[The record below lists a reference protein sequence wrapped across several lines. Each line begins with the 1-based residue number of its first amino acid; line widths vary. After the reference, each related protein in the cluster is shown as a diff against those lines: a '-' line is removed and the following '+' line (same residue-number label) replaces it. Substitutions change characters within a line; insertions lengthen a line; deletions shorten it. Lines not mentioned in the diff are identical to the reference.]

1 MKNLK
6 SLIAKIVLIV
16 AIALAAVFLVVT
28 VIVSNI
34 IEDEVLEQ
42 WKTKDYRLVQT
53 YVDLLLAQECNTV
66 EEYQQFV
73 DKINED
79 ITLNYALFIEN
90 KDGKATAVAHSNPDR
105 VGIILE
111 DEGSIA
117 ASKDGKPY
125 VGYFTDEV
133 TGNLTLDVL
142 EPVYSESGELMGAL
156 NLGIP
161 VDPAT
166 MNSILQ
172 SSQTRVLMTA
182 VACSIFL
189 LIILSIFISLLVVK
203 PIKVIADNISRMA
216 KYDLTEDSTGI
227 IKKYC
232 KRSDEIG
239 EISVDFEAMRTS
251 IIKLV
256 EEITTVINELSNQSE
271 SLSSVSE
278 YVAQMGNQLSVTVNE
293 VANGATNQAMET
305 AEGQEQVAQLSR
317 LIEIVEENMQVLN
330 EATKDVNQIKDKG
343 VEALEKVVVS
353 TEKSSS
359 NSARVHQVIMETSQQ
374 TEKIKEASVQI
385 RDIAEQTNLLALNAS
400 IEAARAGEAGR
411 GFAVVATEIGNLAN
425 GTNEMTVKI
434 EEIIKDLVSKMEMA
448 VSVIDEM
455 QNGAKEQAECVSDTR
470 DKFNLISDNIQNME
484 LRCKELDDSTNK
496 MEASKNVIVEIVSNL
511 SAISQENAACMEE
524 AAASV
529 EEQAKSIDTVSDS
542 SHHVSN
548 LAEKLSEEIH
558 YFKI

>member
-6 SLIAKIVLIV
+6 GLIAKIVLIV

-42 WKTKDYRLVQT
+42 WQTKDYRLVQT
-53 YVDLLLAQECNTV
+53 YVDLLLAQECDTV

-73 DKINED
+73 DKLNED

-189 LIILSIFISLLVVK
+189 LIILSIFISLLIVK
-203 PIKVIADNISRMA
+203 PIKVVADNISRMA

-305 AEGQEQVAQLSR
+305 AEGQEQVAQLSK

>member
-6 SLIAKIVLIV
+6 GLIAKIVLIV

-42 WKTKDYRLVQT
+42 WQTKDYRLVQT
-53 YVDLLLAQECNTV
+53 YVDLLLAQECDTV

-73 DKINED
+73 DKLNED

-305 AEGQEQVAQLSR
+305 AEGQEQVAQLSK

-434 EEIIKDLVSKMEMA
+434 EEIINDLVSKMELA

-484 LRCKELDDSTNK
+484 LRCKELEDSTDK

-529 EEQAKSIDTVSDS
+529 EEQAKCIDTVSDS

>member
-6 SLIAKIVLIV
+6 GLIAKIVLIV

-53 YVDLLLAQECNTV
+53 YVDLLLAQECDTV

-79 ITLNYALFIEN
+79 ITLIYALFIEN
-90 KDGKATAVAHSNPDR
+90 KYGKATAVAHSNPDR

-278 YVAQMGNQLSVTVNE
+278 YVAQMENQLSVTVNE

-484 LRCKELDDSTNK
+484 LRCKELEDSTDK

>member
-305 AEGQEQVAQLSR
+305 AEGQEQVAQLSK

-434 EEIIKDLVSKMEMA
+434 EEIINDLVSKMELA

-484 LRCKELDDSTNK
+484 LRCKELEDSTDK

-529 EEQAKSIDTVSDS
+529 EEQAKCIDTVSDS